1 MYRKINKD
9 TATQVNADK
18 IGVQIKGDIQVT
30 TGIKVDYSFNAVIIS
45 SSNPTVSGVN
55 SYTLEVN
62 GTKYCVYVTDET
74 VTDGGVTYYKV
85 NTSYDN
91 LYLGVVF
98 PTKTPSVGDKCYMDG
113 SDWGGSIEV
122 NDNSSVLNEFGDG
135 VFINEDGTHYT
146 SVDYPNKTFTKSTF
160 SNKSLMIDGDEVYYG
175 YVTIDT
181 EVTMSDTVFEENG
194 TEGGLTK
201 WTSTDMETLY
211 GVRNIYTDGETPS
224 EGDSVIFNPSVT
236 DYNPQ
241 TVKEVVETEEE
252 LPVEPNCTVS
262 YSVDGETWTEHST
275 ALTDVNNVINNI
287 PRYMYLKFSQNVI
300 ITEE

>member
-9 TATQVNADK
+9 SATQVNADK
-18 IGVQIKGDIQVT
+18 IGVQIKGDVQVT
-30 TGIKVDYSFNAVIIS
+30 TSIKVDYSFNAVRIS
-45 SSNPTVSGVN
+45 STNPTVSGVS
-55 SYTLEVN
+55 SYTLLVN
-62 GTKYCVYVTDET
+62 GNKLGVYVSDET
-74 VTDGGVTYYKV
+74 LTDGGVTYYKV
-85 NTSYDN
+85 NALDDSY
-91 LYLGVVF
+91 LAYLF

-113 SDWGGSIEV
+113 TIFGRSIEV
-122 NDNSSVLNEFGDG
+122 IDNSSVLNEFGDG

-146 SVDYPNKTFTKSTF
+146 STDYPNKTFTKLIDS
-160 SNKSLMIDGDEVYYG
+160 SNKVLMIDSDDIFYG

-181 EVTMSDTVFEENG
+181 EVTMSDTMFDENG

-211 GVRNIYTDGETPS
+211 GVRNIYTEGDTPS

-241 TVKEVVETEEE
+241 TVKEVVVIEEE

-262 YSVDGETWTEHST
+262 YSVDGETWTEHPT
-275 ALTDVNNVINNI
+275 ALTDMNNVINNI
-287 PRYMYLKFSQNVI
+287 PRYMYLKFSQDVI

>member
-1 MYRKINKD
+1 MYRKINKG

-18 IGVQIKGDIQVT
+18 IGVQIKGDVQVT
-30 TGIKVDYSFNAVIIS
+30 TGIKVDYSFNAVRIS
-45 SSNPTVSGVN
+45 SSNPTVSGVS
-55 SYTLEVN
+55 SYTLLVN
-62 GTKYCVYVTDET
+62 DVKYAVYVSDET

-85 NTSYDN
+85 KALDDEYIGD
-91 LYLGVVF
+91 VF
-98 PTKTPSVGDKCYMDG
+98 PTKTPSVGDKCYTDG
-113 SDWGGSIEV
+113 TTWGGSVEV

-146 SVDYPNKTFTKSTF
+146 SVDYPNKTFTKLTIS
-160 SNKSLMIDGDEVYYG
+160 SNTVMIDSDDINYG

-181 EVTMSDTVFEENG
+181 DVTMSDTVFEENG

-211 GVRNIYTDGETPS
+211 GVRNIYTEEETPS
-224 EGDSVIFNPSVT
+224 EGDSVIFNSSVT

-241 TVKEVVETEEE
+241 TVKEVVEIEEE

-262 YSVDGETWTEHST
+262 YSVDGETWTEHPT
-275 ALTDVNNVINNI
+275 ALTDMNNVINNI
-287 PRYMYLKFSQNVI
+287 PRYMYLKFSQDVI